1 MQTVNVIEYKADAV
15 ISLRAWNEDT
25 EGNEI
30 AGNTFKDIIKE
41 CDPDATEAEIKD
53 MLDEGFYEQGDYQ
66 LFLVHSS

>member
-1 MQTVNVIEYKADAV
+1 MQTVNVIEYKADTV

-30 AGNTFKDIIKE
+30 ASNTFKDIIKE
-41 CDPDATEAEIKD
+41 CDPNVPKAEIKD

>member
-1 MQTVNVIEYKADAV
+1 MQTVNVIEYKADTV

-30 AGNTFKDIIKE
+30 ASNTFKDIIKE
-41 CDPDATEAEIKD
+41 CDPDVPKAEIKD